1 MHESWYWTGAFTSQF
16 QQLIFVQTTLELCGS
31 DICHQPIRFFIDF
44 HPVPNVR
51 KQAGPYIHGYTT
63 SDRGSCYGIW
73 SLEASPVN
81 DPTWTGLLQT
91 STPWSVKIF
100 KWFLKNML
108 QKRAA
113 GQPPFSTYQ
122 KLLPSQFTTSH
133 ATCLQIAKNPRSLYK
148 ERRSKLMV
156 LGPSSN
162 MKPPDAAPEISKPQG
177 LGLGVGGPPTP
188 SNGKHRCW
196 HVWKKQVLVQD
207 ELTKPPL
214 YK

>member
-1 MHESWYWTGAFTSQF
+1 MHESLYWTGAFTSQF
-16 QQLIFVQTTLELCGS
+16 QQLIFFQTTLELCGS
-31 DICHQPIRFFIDF
+31 DICHQPISFFIDF
-44 HPVPNVR
+44 HPAPNVL

-81 DPTWTGLLQT
+81 DPTWTGLVQP
-91 STPWSVKIF
+91 STPWTVKIF
-100 KWFLKNML
+100 KWFLENML

-122 KLLPSQFTTSH
+122 KTAPFPVHHFTG

-162 MKPPDAAPEISKPQG
+162 MKPPDAAPEISKPQWPG
-177 LGLGVGGPPTP
+177 GWVWGAPNPIQRESTGVGMYEKTGVGTGWIDQTA
-188 SNGKHRCW
+188 SI
-196 HVWKKQVLVQD
+196 
-207 ELTKPPL
+207 
-214 YK
+214 

>member
-1 MHESWYWTGAFTSQF
+1 MHESLYWTGAFTSQF

-44 HPVPNVR
+44 HQAPNVL
-51 KQAGPYIHGYTT
+51 KQAGPYIHGCTT

-81 DPTWTGLLQT
+81 GPTWTGLVET
-91 STPWSVKIF
+91 STPWTVKIF

-113 GQPPFSTYQ
+113 KNAFFNIPKTAPF
-122 KLLPSQFTTSH
+122 PVHHFTRHLSLSPKTQEACTRKGVASWWCWVPVPTWSRLTLH
-133 ATCLQIAKNPRSLYK
+133 PRSASLK
-148 ERRSKLMV
+148 AWGWV
-156 LGPSSN
+156 W
-162 MKPPDAAPEISKPQG
+162 
-177 LGLGVGGPPTP
+177 GPPTP